1 MVRFAGIIALA
12 VLVAGLWALYG
23 LAGDYRVFGGVSTA
37 NAMLW
42 VAWLATALL
51 LVFAIGRLIVGVG
64 FTFLDRE
71 ATGLQRGIIYA
82 VITFLVV
89 SVILG
94 GLGMNVTAIFTTSVL
109 ATAVV
114 GLAMQPTLGGLI
126 AGSAL
131 QLDRVLHVGDVILL
145 GGERIEVVSLTWRSV
160 VGRKHG
166 GTTVVIPNARVAD
179 TQIDIIRADQPA
191 RVEFIVP
198 ASVSVPPHR
207 ISEGLGEAI
216 YDLPHLDPA
225 HAVEISPTDF
235 QVGYGYTNYRVEY
248 WVRRNRD
255 VAQTRS
261 AFLSRVWYVFQREDI
276 LWRDMPQGAG
286 PDHPPRLPG
295 TEQLKGARLDRLAD
309 RMPGSA
315 AVLGAGLAG
324 ELIRRVIAEAGPV
337 LCYTDGELILLPRRA
352 RPFTLFLL
360 IDGRLREAAGAPHE
374 GASLAGPGSPA
385 AYSGRRMAV
394 ERIAAH
400 LARRI
405 GPYAEHAVREAA
417 AVDPDPIAVGA
428 AVANEIEDAEER
440 ASFLHSLHLDAD
452 DTYRPGFV
460 FGLQGGAYSRVSSP
474 ALRAVGRAIVV
485 PIALEAAAR
494 KDEPV
499 KAEPAKG

>member
-1 MVRFAGIIALA
+1 MVRFAGIVALA
-12 VLVAGLWALYG
+12 LLVAALWALYG

-51 LVFAIGRLIVGVG
+51 LVFTIGRLIVGVG

-94 GLGMNVTAIFTTSVL
+94 GLGMNVTAILTTSVL

-131 QLDRVLHVGDVILL
+131 QLDRVLNVGDVILL

-191 RVEFIVP
+191 RVEFTVP
-198 ASVSVPPHR
+198 CSVSVPPHR
-207 ISEGLGEAI
+207 VSEGLGEAI
-216 YDLPHLDPA
+216 YDLPHVDPA
-225 HAVEISPTDF
+225 HAVEIAPTDF

-248 WVRRNRD
+248 WVRRNQH
-255 VAQTRS
+255 VGPTRS

-286 PDHPPRLPG
+286 PDHPPRLPA
-295 TEQLKGARLDRLAD
+295 TAQLKGARLDRLAD
-309 RMPGSA
+309 QVPGSTA
-315 AVLGAGLAG
+315 ALGAGLAG
-324 ELIRRVIAEAGPV
+324 ELLRRAIAETGPV
-337 LCYTDGELILLPRRA
+337 LAYTDGELILLPRRV
-352 RPFTLFLL
+352 RPFALFLL
-360 IDGRLREAAGAPHE
+360 LDGRLREAAAARHD
-374 GASLAGPGSPA
+374 ASLAGLGSTVH
-385 AYSGRRMAV
+385 SGRRMAV
-394 ERIAAH
+394 ERIASH

-417 AVDPDPIAVGA
+417 ALDPDPVAVGA
-428 AVANEIEDAEER
+428 AVAHEIEDAEER
-440 ASFLHSLHLDAD
+440 ASFLHGLQLDAD
-452 DTYRPGFV
+452 ETHKPGFV
-460 FGLQGGAYSRVSSP
+460 FGLQGGAYNRVSSP
-474 ALRAVGRAIVV
+474 ALRAVGRAIIV
-485 PIALEAAAR
+485 PIALETAPRKGEAAQPTA
-494 KDEPV
+494 
-499 KAEPAKG
+499 AKG

>member
-1 MVRFAGIIALA
+1 MVRFAGITALA
-12 VLVAGLWALYG
+12 VLVAGIWALYA

-51 LVFAIGRLIVGVG
+51 LVFTIGRLIVGVG

-82 VITFLVV
+82 VITFIVV

-94 GLGMNVTAIFTTSVL
+94 GLGMNVTAILTTSVL

-179 TQIDIIRADQPA
+179 TQIDIIRGDQPA
-191 RVEFIVP
+191 RVEFTVP

-207 ISEGLGEAI
+207 VSEGLSEAI
-216 YDLPHLDPA
+216 YDLPHVDPA
-225 HAVEISPTDF
+225 HAVEIAPTDF

-255 VAQTRS
+255 VGPTRS

-286 PDHPPRLPG
+286 PDHPPRLPA
-295 TEQLKGARLDRLAD
+295 TEPLKGARLDRLAE
-309 RMPGSA
+309 RVPGLA
-315 AVLGAGLAG
+315 AALGAGLAG
-324 ELIRRVIAEAGPV
+324 EFLRRVIAEAGPV
-337 LCYTDGELILLPRRA
+337 LCYTDSELILLPRRV
-352 RPFTLFLL
+352 RPYAHFLL
-360 IDGRLREAAGAPHE
+360 IDGRLREAAGTWHE
-374 GASLAGPGSPA
+374 ASLAGPGSPA

-394 ERIAAH
+394 ERIASQ

-417 AVDPDPIAVGA
+417 AVDPDPVAVGA
-428 AVANEIEDAEER
+428 AVANEIEDAQER
-440 ASFLHSLHLDAD
+440 AGFLHSLHLDAD
-452 DTYRPGFV
+452 DTHKPGFV
-460 FGLQGGAYSRVSSP
+460 FGLQRGAYSRVSSP
-474 ALRAVGRAIVV
+474 ALRAVGRAVIVPV
-485 PIALEAAAR
+485 VLES
-494 KDEPV
+494 
-499 KAEPAKG
+499 AEPAKG